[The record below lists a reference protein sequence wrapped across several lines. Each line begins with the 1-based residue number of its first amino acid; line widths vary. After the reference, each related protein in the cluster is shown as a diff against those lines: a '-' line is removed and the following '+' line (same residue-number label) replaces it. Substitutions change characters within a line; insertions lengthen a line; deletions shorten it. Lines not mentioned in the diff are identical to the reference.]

1 MKKYT
6 RIPLVICSLITA
18 QAASAATLAFYDI
31 NDGGTNTNI
40 LGVES
45 SLSGVSAT
53 SLSLTGTGVAASTGS
68 DTIFVRF
75 SDAPSTTGSHYIEF
89 ELTPANV
96 GQTLSLTSLS
106 FEYYYDGTDSAT
118 SGTASWDLR
127 ANINGAG
134 FADVGANPD
143 ATYASAT
150 NEVPSPLPSATVT
163 LGQTN
168 VTSAVFRLSMYD
180 DGGTASNTFIKTNSI
195 TVSGDVVPE
204 PSTALLGVLGLAGF
218 LIRRRR

>member
-1 MKKYT
+1 MKKHT

-18 QAASAATLAFYDI
+18 QAASGATLAFYDI
-31 NDGGTNTNI
+31 NDGGTNTDI

-45 SLSGVSAT
+45 SLSGVNTT
-53 SLSLTGTGVAASTGS
+53 SLSLTGTGVSSSTNS

-75 SDAPSTTGSHYIEF
+75 SDASSATGSSYIEF
-89 ELTPANV
+89 TLTPANV

-106 FEYYYDGTDSAT
+106 FEYYYDGSDSSS
-118 SGTASWDLR
+118 SGDAFWDLT

-143 ATYASAT
+143 ATYSSAT
-150 NEVPSPLPSATVT
+150 NTVPSTLPSETVI

-180 DGGTASNTFIKTNSI
+180 DGGNASNTFIKTNSI
-195 TVSGDVVPE
+195 TVTGDVVPE
-204 PSTALLGVLGLAGF
+204 PCTALLGVLGLAGF